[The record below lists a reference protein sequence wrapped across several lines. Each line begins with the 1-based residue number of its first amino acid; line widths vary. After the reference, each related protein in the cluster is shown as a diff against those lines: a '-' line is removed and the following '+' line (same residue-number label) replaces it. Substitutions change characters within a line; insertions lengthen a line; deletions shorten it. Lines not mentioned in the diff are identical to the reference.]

1 MRSPYY
7 ESTIHKQIREKR
19 EDRKERIKSD
29 LMRYGDEVLKSEE
42 MKEAFQQTHHT
53 WSTVGEHTFRVAFSS
68 VMISYALRKLNIKVN
83 IPAVIIGAL
92 CHDLGI
98 LGRGEKYSSA
108 KEMSREH
115 PKESVAV
122 AKELVGNMPEK
133 AEDIIERHMWPA
145 GESKAPNSIEAAIV
159 SAADKYSAVK
169 DIVKGSDVKE
179 TGVKYYAR
187 GKKEKV
193 KELLKG

>member
-1 MRSPYY
+1 
-7 ESTIHKQIREKR
+7 
-19 EDRKERIKSD
+19 
-29 LMRYGDEVLKSEE
+29 
-42 MKEAFQQTHHT
+42 
-53 WSTVGEHTFRVAFSS
+53 
-68 VMISYALRKLNIKVN
+68 
-83 IPAVIIGAL
+83 
-92 CHDLGI
+92 
-98 LGRGEKYSSA
+98 
-108 KEMSREH
+108 MSREH